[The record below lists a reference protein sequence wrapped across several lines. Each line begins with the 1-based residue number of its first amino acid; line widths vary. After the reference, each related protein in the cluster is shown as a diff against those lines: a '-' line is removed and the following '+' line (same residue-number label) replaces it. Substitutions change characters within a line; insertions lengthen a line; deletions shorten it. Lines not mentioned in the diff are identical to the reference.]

1 MAGDERA
8 PALSD
13 TMLGLAAI
21 SGTDPAFDRDLF
33 LDGARATFLSVKQ
46 AIERRDLNSIG
57 AVVGQG
63 LLATLQAQIDRLAEQ
78 HAVHRFENLSID
90 GMAIA
95 RAEHGQEFDNIAV
108 RFDARAAQYA
118 VDETRHQLIFGNRAI
133 QPFIEYWTFTS
144 RAGKRPDG
152 PPAVPTCPSC
162 GAPIPAGGTATCRYC
177 RAALP
182 PREVVGWTVT
192 AIQDPIDFR

>member
-1 MAGDERA
+1 MPGDEKA
-8 PALSD
+8 PALAD
-13 TMLGLAAI
+13 TVLGLAAI
-21 SGTDPAFDRDLF
+21 SGSDPSFDRDLF
-33 LDGARATFLSVKQ
+33 LDGARARFLSVKQ
-46 AIERRDLNSIG
+46 AIERRDLNPIG
-57 AVVGQG
+57 GAVGQG

-95 RAEHGQEFDNIAV
+95 RAEHGEEFDNIAV

-118 VDETRHQLIFGNRAI
+118 VDEARNQLIFGTRAI

-144 RAGKRPDG
+144 RAGRRADG
-152 PPAVPTCPSC
+152 PAVAPTCPSC
-162 GAPIPAGGTATCRYC
+162 GAPIPPGGAATCRYC

-192 AIQDPIDFR
+192 AVQDPIDFR